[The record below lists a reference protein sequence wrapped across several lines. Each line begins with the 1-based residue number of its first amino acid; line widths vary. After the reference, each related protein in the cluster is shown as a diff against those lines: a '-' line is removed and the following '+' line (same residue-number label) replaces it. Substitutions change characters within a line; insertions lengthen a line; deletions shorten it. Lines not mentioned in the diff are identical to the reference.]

1 MLETGPLA
9 ESEIDSVTDYI
20 INQLRNHRIITF
32 TGDLGAGKTTLIN
45 NIVRKMGVKGEAN
58 SPTFGLI
65 NEYELPDGRLICHT
79 DWYRIR
85 DLSELLDAGM
95 TEYIYHDQCLVLIE
109 WPEIGMHLI
118 EDENPLH
125 VSIAHL
131 ENKRNYRFSS
141 GIR

>member
-1 MLETGPLA
+1 MHETGPLA
-9 ESEIDSVTDYI
+9 ESEIDSVTDYLL
-20 INQLRNHRIITF
+20 NQLRNHRIITF
-32 TGDLGAGKTTLIN
+32 TGDLGAGKTTLIKN
-45 NIVRKMGVKGEAN
+45 LLQRMGVKSVVS

-85 DLSELLDAGM
+85 ELSELLDAGM
-95 TEYIYHDQCLVLIE
+95 TEYIYNDQCIVLIE
-109 WPEIGMHLI
+109 WPETGMHLI

-125 VSIAHL
+125 VSIEHL
-131 ENKRNYRFSS
+131 DDKRNYRFSS